1 MDAVISLNLEGK
13 IYAFFKSFL
22 LKLESII
29 LFLTLF
35 TAIKS

>member
-13 IYAFFKSFL
+13 YMPFKILL
-22 LKLESII
+22 LKLESVM

-35 TAIKS
+35 AAIKS